1 MLATCDTMRSFCRMN
16 DASSHNVHAEY
27 ATSMR
32 GDPFLAAEYK
42 PRRVANEHRS
52 AMRLSSRLT
61 HAQWRRILVHCDATS
76 QRPLSRAAIPLL
88 LRTEPHSPRFQRGLA
103 SAALDPQNSGPYKRQ
118 SCMNTVTNIPNSKN
132 LVDTAAAN
140 GSFETFGK
148 ALDRAGM
155 TETLRGAGPFTVF
168 APTDAAFE
176 KLPAGKLES
185 LFKPENKEELVSLLN
200 YHVVSGRKTTA
211 DIGKWEAARTV
222 NGQSAPII
230 LKDDQLSI
238 DGALVTSADIGS
250 SNGLIHG
257 IDKVNMP
264 TKQ

>member
-1 MLATCDTMRSFCRMN
+1 
-16 DASSHNVHAEY
+16 
-27 ATSMR
+27 
-32 GDPFLAAEYK
+32 
-42 PRRVANEHRS
+42 
-52 AMRLSSRLT
+52 
-61 HAQWRRILVHCDATS
+61 
-76 QRPLSRAAIPLL
+76 
-88 LRTEPHSPRFQRGLA
+88 
-103 SAALDPQNSGPYKRQ
+103 
-118 SCMNTVTNIPNSKN
+118 MNTSTPNSKN

-140 GSFETFGK
+140 GSFKTFGK

-155 TETLRGAGPFTVF
+155 ADVLRGVGPFTVF

-211 DIGKWEAARTV
+211 DVGKWEAARTV
-222 NGQSAPII
+222 NGQSAPIVF
-230 LKDDQLSI
+230 KNDQLSI

-257 IDKVNMP
+257 IDKVNIP